1 MGKLLF
7 LRKNHRYQVFSV
19 DYVYPFETVGIDY
32 AGPIFHKF
40 KNDRNVEMKKC
51 YFLLITC
58 TSTRAVHLEVAT
70 DVNANSLLLA
80 LRRFFARKG
89 IPNMIISNNFKAFKA
104 QTVKIFCKFNN
115 VKWKFILE
123 RSPWCGGGFYE
134 RLIIGIVKIR

>member
-7 LRKNHRYQVFSV
+7 LRKNHRYQVFSI
-19 DYVYPFETVGIDY
+19 DYTYPFETVGFDY

-58 TSTRAVHLEVAT
+58 TSTHAVHLEVTT
-70 DVNANSLLLA
+70 DVNTNSLL
-80 LRRFFARKG
+80 F
-89 IPNMIISNNFKAFKA
+89 
-104 QTVKIFCKFNN
+104 KFNN

-123 RSPWCGGGFYE
+123 RSPWCRAGRGGI
-134 RLIIGIVKIR
+134 L